1 VPLAVSAQ
9 AQAVLALRS
18 QATLREY
25 IAPPT
30 PDRASWFVVA
40 RDGVNEAVAFDACT
54 GRVLTLVDKDDTLFA
69 WAERIH
75 GTLLIGDVGDRLS
88 RSRRALAS

>member
-40 RDGVNEAVAFDACT
+40 RDGVNEAVAFDAYT
-54 GRVLTLVDKDDTLFA
+54 GRF
-69 WAERIH
+69 
-75 GTLLIGDVGDRLS
+75 
-88 RSRRALAS
+88 

>member
-1 VPLAVSAQ
+1 
-9 AQAVLALRS
+9 
-18 QATLREY
+18 
-25 IAPPT
+25 
-30 PDRASWFVVA
+30 
-40 RDGVNEAVAFDACT
+40 
-54 GRVLTLVDKDDTLFA
+54 VDKDDTLFA